1 MSVSKVFIPIIVSA
15 AGFLIASLACY
26 SPKGEQ
32 VNRTSS
38 ANDLEIMRLIAELGE
53 PVAGI
58 HGPYCMPTPRSKADD
73 AYEQLLTHGSVAVPK
88 LISRLSDSNT
98 YRRAHSAGLLGEIGD
113 IRAVEPLCKMVAVEK
128 NARDWV
134 ITALGKFEDQQAV
147 NALVTLLSEGS
158 GETLSLPAI
167 DVSTGRQAAIALAEI
182 GTLAVPS
189 LEASLGSRDS
199 NVRTN
204 AAFALELI
212 SGK

>member
-1 MSVSKVFIPIIVSA
+1 MVA
-15 AGFLIASLACY
+15 AVGFLIASLACY

-32 VNRTSS
+32 LNRNSS
-38 ANDLEIMRLIAELGE
+38 ATDLEIERLIAELGE

-73 AYEQLLTHGSVAVPK
+73 AYEQLRTHGSVAVPK
-88 LISRLSDSNT
+88 LISHLSDSNT
-98 YRRAHSAGLLGEIGD
+98 YRRAHSAGLLGDIGD
-113 IRAVEPLCKMVAVEK
+113 ARAVEPLCKMAAIEV

-134 ITALGKFEDQQAV
+134 ISALGKFEDQQSV
-147 NALVTLLSEGS
+147 DALIALLSEGS
-158 GETLSLPAI
+158 GETLSLPAV

-189 LEASLGSRDS
+189 LEASLDSRDS